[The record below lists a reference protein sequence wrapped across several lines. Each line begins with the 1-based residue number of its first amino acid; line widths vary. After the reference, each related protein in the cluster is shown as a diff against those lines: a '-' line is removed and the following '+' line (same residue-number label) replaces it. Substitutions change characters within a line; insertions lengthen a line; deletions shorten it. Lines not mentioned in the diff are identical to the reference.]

1 MDSRTHP
8 TSVLAPAAAP
18 GLARHRHL
26 GRLIRFVKG
35 EVLLRQGEASRRG
48 VFWLVSGQVKVS
60 VVDEDG
66 SERVIAL
73 VRRGAIFGEE
83 SILDGRDPLGRCEA
97 VTDGAARF
105 FDWDT
110 LRGVMRRDPDLAVEL
125 PRTTAEKLRQTVRL
139 VAEMSF
145 LGVRE
150 RVAQTIAR
158 LADWQSM
165 ASAAPEDAP
174 AQFVPV
180 ALKVTQQELAGLVG
194 ASRVMVS
201 RALSDLTNTGAIER
215 QRKLIII
222 QDCPRTTC
230 PPPGHSPRPQATIP
244 ARLYPPL
251 TPPGSR
257 PRPAAAGRG
266 GPV

>member
-1 MDSRTHP
+1 MDREGHATI
-8 TSVLAPAAAP
+8 VLRPAAAP
-18 GLARHRHL
+18 GLTRHRHL
-26 GRLIRFVKG
+26 GRLIRFLKG
-35 EVLLRQGEASRRG
+35 EVLLRQGESSRRG

-83 SILDGRDPLGRCEA
+83 SVLDGRDPLGRCEA
-97 VTDGAARF
+97 VTDGVARF

-110 LRGVMRRDPDLAVEL
+110 LRGVIRQDPDLAVEL
-125 PRTTAEKLRQTVRL
+125 LQTTAQKLRQTVRL

-158 LADWQSM
+158 LAAWQNT
-165 ASAAPEDAP
+165 ASATPEHAP
-174 AQFVPV
+174 AQVPPV
-180 ALKVTQQELAGLVG
+180 GLRVTQQELASMVG

-201 RALSDLTNTGAIER
+201 RALSELTNAGVIER
-215 QRKLIII
+215 QRRQLIIRDFEGLVHPD
-222 QDCPRTTC
+222 QRVM
-230 PPPGHSPRPQATIP
+230 PPG
-244 ARLYPPL
+244 
-251 TPPGSR
+251 
-257 PRPAAAGRG
+257 RPAGR
-266 GPV
+266 